1 MIALSQVE
9 KSFDGHRVVGPISL
23 EIAAK
28 ATMVLIGPS
37 GCGKSTL
44 LKLMLG
50 LLRPDGG
57 GIEVGGSPLED
68 HDLGRYR
75 HSLGYV
81 VQQGGLFP
89 HMTARQ
95 NATLM
100 AGQLGW
106 EAGRIAARLDALLAL
121 TKLKPDLI
129 DRYPAEL
136 SGGQRQRVGLVRALF
151 LDPDLL
157 LLDEPL
163 GALDPLIRFELQNDL
178 KEIFDSLHKTVVLVT
193 HDMGEA
199 RFFADRIVLL
209 KDGRI
214 AQTGSFEELVDSPQD
229 PFVSRF
235 IEAQRAPA

>member
-9 KSFDGHRVVGPISL
+9 KSFNGHRVVGPVSL
-23 EIAAK
+23 KIAAK
-28 ATMVLIGPS
+28 ATTVLIGPS

-57 GIEVGGSPLED
+57 AIEAAGMPLET
-68 HDLGRYR
+68 HDLARYR
-75 HSLGYV
+75 HRLGYV

-89 HMTARQ
+89 HMTVRE

-106 EAGRIAARLDALLAL
+106 EAGKIAARLDALLAL
-121 TKLKPDLI
+121 TKLKPELI

-157 LLDEPL
+157 FLDEPL

-178 KEIFDSLHKTVVLVT
+178 KGIFESLHKTVVLVT

-199 RFFADRIVLL
+199 RFFADTIVLL
-209 KDGRI
+209 RDGRI
-214 AQTGSFEELVDSPQD
+214 VQKGSFEDLATRPQD